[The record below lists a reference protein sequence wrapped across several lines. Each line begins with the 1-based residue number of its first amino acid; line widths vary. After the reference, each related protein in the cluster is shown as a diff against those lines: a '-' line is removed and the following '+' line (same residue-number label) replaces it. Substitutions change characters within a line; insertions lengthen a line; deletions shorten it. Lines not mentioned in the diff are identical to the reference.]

1 MMIVSGFPPAEASST
16 TRGHFGSTNFFG
28 GPAET
33 TVKIREHG
41 YLKTCA
47 PAIKKKYI
55 LEKKNI
61 FFFNT
66 TEFKKKINWNWSNV
80 NVYEINLIC

>member
-1 MMIVSGFPPAEASST
+1 MIIVSGFPPAEASST

-41 YLKTCA
+41 YFKTFA
-47 PAIKKKYI
+47 PAIKKIYFRKEKY
-55 LEKKNI
+55 

-66 TEFKKKINWNWSNV
+66 TEFKKKN
-80 NVYEINLIC
+80 